1 MENEKKGVSR
11 RDFMKTTGIAT
22 GTLVG
27 GGIIGGL
34 IGYNVNRD
42 TVTDETTGNPRSPN
56 QYDLG
61 PGAIGLGV
69 PYFID
74 NQLAGSY
81 GMNAKEYMQGPFEDG
96 ATTQGYQ
103 SRLTRAE
110 IFSQGIAK
118 LDEEAFS
125 RFDKSF
131 SEIEPEQMDEILTA
145 FQKGEVPMQAVT
157 SDFFFKLL
165 RQATLEG
172 AYADPIYNGNRNME
186 GWKMK
191 GFPGHQFSYIG
202 QIESEEFVEIEP
214 KSISNKVDVVT
225 VGVGWTGGIVAA
237 ECSKAGLKVRGL
249 ERGAE
254 RGTKDYGMVHD
265 EFRYAIRYELFQD
278 LSKESITFRNN
289 REMKALPM
297 RMMGSFLLGEGLGG
311 SGTHWNGQ
319 NWRFLPYDFEIKSM
333 TDEKY

>member
-42 TVTDETTGNPRSPN
+42 TVTDETTGNQQGGGQGQDHPTNVGLKFFTSMTQFNILSAATERIFPED
-56 QYDLG
+56 DLG

-214 KSISNKVDVVT
+214 KSIS
-225 VGVGWTGGIVAA
+225 
-237 ECSKAGLKVRGL
+237 
-249 ERGAE
+249 
-254 RGTKDYGMVHD
+254 
-265 EFRYAIRYELFQD
+265 
-278 LSKESITFRNN
+278 
-289 REMKALPM
+289 
-297 RMMGSFLLGEGLGG
+297 
-311 SGTHWNGQ
+311 
-319 NWRFLPYDFEIKSM
+319 SM
-333 TDEKY
+333 TH